1 LQNINIIVNCMPA
14 KKKNL
19 KRVRFEKVAAK
30 RVEKILHY
38 LDLLGNCSNR
48 NNYEYTSADVEK
60 MFREIQKAISNS
72 KSRFGIELSKQNKQ
86 FKF

>member
-1 LQNINIIVNCMPA
+1 MSTKIKNI
-14 KKKNL
+14 
-19 KRVRFEKVAAK
+19 KRDRFEKVAAK

-48 NNYEYTSADVEK
+48 NNYEYTNTDVDK
-60 MFREIQKAISNS
+60 MFKEIQKALNNC
-72 KSRFGIELSKQNKQ
+72 KSRFDIELGKKNKN

>member
-1 LQNINIIVNCMPA
+1 MTISKYNI
-14 KKKNL
+14 
-19 KRVRFEKVAAK
+19 KRLRFEKVAAK

-48 NNYEYTSADVEK
+48 NNYEFTNNDVEK
-60 MFREIQKAISNS
+60 MFKEIQKAVSNS
-72 KSRFGIELSKQNKQ
+72 KNRFEIELSKKNKR

>member
-1 LQNINIIVNCMPA
+1 MSTKIKNI
-14 KKKNL
+14 
-19 KRVRFEKVAAK
+19 KRERFEKVAAK

-48 NNYEYTSADVEK
+48 NNYEYTNIDVDK
-60 MFREIQKAISNS
+60 MFKEIQKRLNS
-72 KSRFGIELSKQNKQ
+72 CKSRFDIELDKKNKN